1 MADVTEST
9 PTGLDVG
16 ELRQAIREE
25 YALVAREPD
34 RGFHFHTGRPLAAI
48 LGYEEQW
55 LQGLPETA
63 VAAFAGT
70 GSPFAMGMPAPG
82 EQVIDIGSGGGIDS
96 LIAGRSVGG
105 TGRVV
110 GVDMTPEMLD
120 RARAAA
126 AESSADNVEFVEG
139 VMESLPVEDG
149 WADLIISN
157 GVFNL
162 APDKTGVLGEMH
174 RALRPGGRLQI
185 ADILVAVPVSESA
198 KAKIDL
204 WTG

>member
-1 MADVTEST
+1 MQENAEPT
-9 PTGLDVG
+9 PTGLNVE

-25 YALVAREPD
+25 YSLVAREPEH
-34 RGFHFHTGRPLAAI
+34 GFHFHTGRRLADI
-48 LGYEEQW
+48 LGYESTW
-55 LQGLPETA
+55 LDGIPETA

-70 GSPFAMGMPAPG
+70 GSPFAMGVPAAG
-82 EQVIDIGSGGGIDS
+82 EKVVDLGSGGGIDS
-96 LIAGRSVGG
+96 LIAAKYVGAQG
-105 TGRVV
+105 HVI

-126 AESSADNVEFVEG
+126 AEAGAGNIEFVEG
-139 VMESLPVEDG
+139 VMEQLPVEDG

-162 APDKTGVLGEMH
+162 APDKTGVLAEMR

-185 ADILVAVPVSESA
+185 ADILVELPVSEKA
-198 KAKIDL
+198 KQKIDL